1 MSIKKFLG
9 TILNKFDTSSSQE
22 RKEYKKRFI
31 LEKFNLSSSSD
42 DDSNTEL
49 QKQFTEKDK
58 DFLSFIVELNNIYQK
73 TGEYLANKC
82 NS

>member
-49 QKQFTEKDK
+49 QKQFTVNDK
-58 DFLSFIVELNNIYQK
+58 DFLELIIELNDIYLK
-73 TGEYLANKC
+73 TDKYLANK
-82 NS
+82 